1 MYFPC
6 AELLPFLKAVDVAT
20 KDKVNDVK
28 FNHLGSNMLTT
39 IVESLHG
46 DASLL
51 TLFLSTLASKM
62 CDLPFTV
69 VDTVFKEMV
78 RKLAH
83 IRVQE
88 YLDSYKCK
96 VAAQKGSATL
106 AGQNLRDSL
115 LTHHFNLK
123 TKQ

>member
-1 MYFPC
+1 
-6 AELLPFLKAVDVAT
+6 
-20 KDKVNDVK
+20 
-28 FNHLGSNMLTT
+28 MLTT

-51 TLFLSTLASKM
+51 TLSTLAFKM
-62 CDLPFTV
+62 YDLPFTV

-83 IRVQE
+83 VRVQE

-96 VAAQKGSATL
+96 KVLHKKEV
-106 AGQNLRDSL
+106 L
-115 LTHHFNLK
+115 LWQDK
-123 TKQ
+123 TCMILC